1 MERPLVLTR
10 PKLTGE
16 QAERLATVL
25 LRRAGATSEIE
36 QRRMQFEVWTHIEER
51 YEIVTEVAQAA

>member
-1 MERPLVLTR
+1 MERPLVLR
-10 PKLTGE
+10 PTLTGE

-51 YEIVTEVAQAA
+51 YEIVTEVARAA